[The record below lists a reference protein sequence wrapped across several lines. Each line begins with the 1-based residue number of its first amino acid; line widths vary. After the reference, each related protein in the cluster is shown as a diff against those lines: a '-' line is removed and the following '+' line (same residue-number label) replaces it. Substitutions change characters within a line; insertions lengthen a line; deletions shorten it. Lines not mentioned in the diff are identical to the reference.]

1 MEVTKIDNG
10 LQETGTCPKAKTT
23 ESIPIPKNNATTGDN
38 NEPSKVLFLVF
49 IDFLSA
55 HCTRSTSV
63 QYI

>member
-38 NEPSKVLFLVF
+38 NEPSKVIF
-49 IDFLSA
+49 I
-55 HCTRSTSV
+55 
-63 QYI
+63 